1 MPEQVKIPGLV
12 GGLAQVT
19 ARDLPQTRAA
29 LTKETEARVKK
40 FVSPFLKVLD
50 RARTVRLIA
59 HGLFPTGPF
68 VEGKQR
74 WRSAQFSLTLTRRG
88 PDAAGPER
96 GQDSLCLA
104 PPQRVLQ
111 GRFGPR

>member
-40 FVSPFLKVLD
+40 VVFPFLKVLG

-59 HGLFPTGPF
+59 QGLFPTRAF
-68 VEGKQR
+68 C
-74 WRSAQFSLTLTRRG
+74 
-88 PDAAGPER
+88 R
-96 GQDSLCLA
+96 GQTTLA
-104 PPQRVLQ
+104 GGAVHSAA
-111 GRFGPR
+111 

>member
-50 RARTVRLIA
+50 RARTVRLIVRQ
-59 HGLFPTGPF
+59 GLLSRANNGGA
-68 VEGKQR
+68 VHS
-74 WRSAQFSLTLTRRG
+74 SA
-88 PDAAGPER
+88 
-96 GQDSLCLA
+96 
-104 PPQRVLQ
+104 
-111 GRFGPR
+111 